1 MRYGICLSAFMLVY
15 AAWPGPPASA
25 QDNVADALF
34 KKGLEDMEQGHFDT
48 GCPALA
54 ESDRLDPQLGCVF
67 ALADCWQRAG
77 KIQSAVDSYGEY
89 LRRFALRSPREQQD
103 QLGREKIAAS
113 QRAALEPQVPSLTLI
128 VVSVPK
134 GTRITFDGIEMTP
147 VSLGVAISINPGE
160 HTIVLQ
166 APGVPQDIRRFTI
179 ARGEKKSI
187 PLQTEAPAGPPRHP
201 GVAPPPSPP
210 DGPTTGP
217 EAPSIAPRAQNGA
230 ASGQR
235 VAAYVV
241 GGIGVAGIAA
251 GIVTGALVLEKK
263 GTVEDN
269 CVGTVCTK
277 DGKAAADDA
286 RPLALA
292 SNLGFAIGAA
302 GLIAGTLLILT
313 EPRAPR
319 TGRAKPWVSAD
330 AAPLGD
336 GGAVLRVQGVW

>member
-1 MRYGICLSAFMLVY
+1 MRYGIYLSAFMLAF

-25 QDNVADALF
+25 QENVADALF
-34 KKGLEDMEQGHFDT
+34 KKGLKDMEQGRFDA

-54 ESDRLDPQLGCVF
+54 ESDRIDPQLGCVF

-113 QRAALEPQVPSLTLI
+113 HKAALEPQVPSLTLI
-128 VVSVPK
+128 VVSIPK
-134 GTRITFDGIEMTP
+134 GTKITFDSIEMTP

-166 APGVPQDIRRFTI
+166 APGGPRDIRRFTI
-179 ARGEKKSI
+179 VRGEKKSI
-187 PLQTEAPAGPPRHP
+187 LLQTEAPAGPARRPEA
-201 GVAPPPSPP
+201 APPPSPP
-210 DGPTTGP
+210 DDSPTGP
-217 EAPSIAPRAQNGA
+217 EAPAIAPGAQNDTT
-230 ASGQR
+230 SGQR
-235 VAAYVV
+235 VAAYLI
-241 GGIGVAGIAA
+241 GGIGVSGIAV
-251 GIVTGALVLEKK
+251 GIVTGALVLDKK
-263 GTVEDN
+263 RTVDDG

-277 DGKAAADDA
+277 DGMAAANDA

-292 SNLGFAIGAA
+292 SNLGFIIGGGA
-302 GLIAGTLLILT
+302 LITGVVLYFTA
-313 EPRAPR
+313 PSAPR
-319 TGRAKPWVSAD
+319 TGRATPWVSAD

-336 GGAVLRVQGVW
+336 EGAVLRVHGAW